1 MKLDDSRDL
10 DDQSDEFVGVLTSQG
25 VKQNIAEAI
34 ADMRAERDPPPT
46 VTHVIKTS
54 EGNIITQVTL

>member
-1 MKLDDSRDL
+1 MKPENSRDL
-10 DDQSDEFVGVLTSQG
+10 DDQNDEFVGVLTAQG
-25 VKQNIAEAI
+25 VKQSIAEAI

-46 VTHVIKTS
+46 VVRVIKTS